1 MPAIQADWR
10 LVGVDARLAQNE
22 VQIAYASYRVRDFE
36 VADAA
41 WIADYDD
48 PMSFLYL
55 MNSTTGAQNY
65 GDYKNPAFDA
75 LLKRADQE
83 PDAAVR
89 AGILADAETTM
100 LKDVPVAPI
109 FFYVNKNLVSPQITG
124 WVDNLQDHHPSKYLC
139 KRKPAA

>member
-1 MPAIQADWR
+1 
-10 LVGVDARLAQNE
+10 
-22 VQIAYASYRVRDFE
+22 
-36 VADAA
+36 
-41 WIADYDD
+41 
-48 PMSFLYL
+48 
-55 MNSTTGAQNY
+55 
-65 GDYKNPAFDA
+65 
-75 LLKRADQE
+75 
-83 PDAAVR
+83 VR